1 MPSAQEIKHV
11 DEFLKLMQALERD
24 DRYENVLHELQ
35 REGKKE
41 GVKMSEVLDK
51 IENRGIAIAEK
62 RGISIGER
70 RGREKMANA
79 INTLNSILLE
89 QNRIEDL
96 KRAVA
101 DWEYQQ
107 LLLAE
112 YGLDDGEEQSAQE

>member
-1 MPSAQEIKHV
+1 
-11 DEFLKLMQALERD
+11 
-24 DRYENVLHELQ
+24 
-35 REGKKE
+35 
-41 GVKMSEVLDK
+41 
-51 IENRGIAIAEK
+51 
-62 RGISIGER
+62 
-70 RGREKMANA
+70 MANA

-112 YGLDDGEEQSAQE
+112 YGLDDEDEQPAQE